1 MDLKIALDHRAQVEQ
16 FRHKYRPGLVTLLFT
31 DMVGSTKLNQAL
43 GDRDAVALM
52 HAPSL
57 CGGAGNSQ
65 PILRRP
71 GDQLSPRTARRWPLE
86 AKIGR

>member
-16 FRHKYRPGLVTLLFT
+16 FRHKYRTGLVTLLFT

-52 HAPSL
+52 HAPSP
-57 CGGAGNSQ
+57 CGGAGNPP
-65 PILRRP
+65 PIPGRP
-71 GDQLSPRTARRWPLE
+71 DAGLWKQR
-86 AKIGR
+86 